1 MRLYWKFAAI
11 HLKSSMA
18 YPAAFA
24 VMVMGRLLLTV
35 NGMLGIFFLLDRFG
49 SIGGYELP
57 EILLG
62 YGVVLTASGLAECFG
77 RGFDAFGK
85 IVRQGM
91 LDRLLVRPRGM
102 VFQIICQDMRIA
114 MFSSILMGV
123 GMIAYGAAAMEIQW
137 TFGKLLVLLL
147 MVLSGGLIFFGMFLL
162 YATLCFFTLEGLEV
176 MNILTDGIREFSRYP
191 FAVYGKGVLW
201 FLTCVVP
208 MALVQYWPMQYLMN
222 RGPAWYGCLPVV
234 ALLFLLPCGLLWK
247 FGLRHYCSSGS

>member
-1 MRLYWKFAAI
+1 MKLYWKFAAI
-11 HLKSSMA
+11 HLKSSLA

-24 VMVMGRLLLTV
+24 VMAMGRLLLTV
-35 NGMLGIFFLLDRFG
+35 NGVLGVFLLIHRFG
-49 SIGGYELP
+49 EIGGYALP

-62 YGVVLTASGLAECFG
+62 YGVVLTASALAECFG

-102 VFQIICQDMRIA
+102 VFQIICQDMRVA
-114 MFSSILMGV
+114 MLSSVLTGGILLFC
-123 GMIAYGAAAMEIQW
+123 GASAMEIQW
-137 TFGKLLVLLL
+137 SPGKVLVLFF
-147 MVLSGGLIFFGMFLL
+147 MVLCGALLFFGIFLL
-162 YATLCFFTLEGLEV
+162 YATLCFFTMEGLEV

-191 FAVYGKGVLW
+191 FAVYGKRVLW
-201 FLTCVVP
+201 LLTYIVP
-208 MALVQYWPMQYLMN
+208 MALVQYWPLQYLVG

-234 ALLFLLPCGLLWK
+234 SLIFLVPCGLFWR